1 VSACGMDISEHRGPT
16 RVLLLE
22 DEPLVAQFV
31 VRGLELDG
39 HQVVV
44 AEDGE
49 VGAFLAGTEPFDVFV
64 LDLTSPES
72 SALEVLGRIGE
83 AGGGTPVVVLSEL
96 DDPDARPAYEGAG
109 AAACLAKP
117 LVVDELRAAVNAQ
130 LARQRSLS
138 QSSVTEA
145 LEGPSVAPGE
155 SPATT

>member
-1 VSACGMDISEHRGPT
+1 MDLSEHRAPT

-39 HQVVV
+39 HEVVV

-49 VGAFLAGTEPFDVFV
+49 VGVFLAGTEPFDVLV

-72 SALEVLGRIGE
+72 STLEVLRRIGE
-83 AGGGTPVVVLSEL
+83 AGAGTPVVVLSEL
-96 DDPDARPAYEGAG
+96 DDPGARAAYEGAG

-117 LVVDELRAAVNAQ
+117 LVVDDLRAAVNAQ
-130 LARQRSLS
+130 LAQQRSLS
-138 QSSVTEA
+138 RPCVTEA
-145 LEGPSVAPGE
+145 LEGPSVVPGE
-155 SPATT
+155 SPAGT